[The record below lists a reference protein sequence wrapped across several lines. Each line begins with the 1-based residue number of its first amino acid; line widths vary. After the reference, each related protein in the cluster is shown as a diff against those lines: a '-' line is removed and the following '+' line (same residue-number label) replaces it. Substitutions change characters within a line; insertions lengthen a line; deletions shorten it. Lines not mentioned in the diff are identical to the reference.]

1 MTQMITGSIPHFV
14 SVARLPQKGMPVR
27 LVANEKELKLLAK
40 AHALESV
47 LSFKAELVVR
57 KWRSDGI
64 KITGSLTARVIQ
76 NCIVS
81 LDLIESAVENMI
93 EAILVP
99 ENSKLA
105 RIPDPATHE
114 LLIDFEGPDAP
125 ETFTGDEIDVGALA
139 EEFFEL
145 AIDPYPRKP
154 GAEFNAVIE
163 IDAPE
168 PEKPSAFAKLVEFRK
183 P

>member
-1 MTQMITGSIPHFV
+1 MTQMLTGSIPHFV
-14 SVARLPQKGMPVR
+14 SVARLPQKGMQVR
-27 LVANEKELKLLAK
+27 LAANEKELKLLAK
-40 AHALESV
+40 AHGLESV
-47 LSFKAELVVR
+47 LSFEAELVVG
-57 KWRSDGI
+57 KWRSDGV
-64 KITGSLTARVIQ
+64 KVTGSVAARVIQ

-81 LDLIESAVENMI
+81 LEPIENAVKNTI
-93 EAILVP
+93 DAILVP

-125 ETFTGDEIDVGALA
+125 ETFNDDQIDVGALA

-154 GAEFNAVIE
+154 GAEFDAVIE
-163 IDAPE
+163 SDAPE
-168 PEKPSAFAKLVEFRK
+168 PEKPSAFAKLAEFRK